1 MSTYIQTIYKE
12 KNGTIQNLA
21 EHELRYTERVTPR
34 LQAETGIW
42 KKKIKDENT
51 SDALINNL

>member
-12 KNGTIQNLA
+12 KNGTIQYLA

-42 KKKIKDENT
+42 KKKDKR
-51 SDALINNL
+51 